1 MMERVCFEC
10 ALAIRNT
17 NSRGVTELEELE
29 FVYHLVV
36 ICIVVVNSWI
46 VVVCLSF
53 SSNMHSSSSY
63 II

>member
-17 NSRGVTELEELE
+17 NSRGVTELE

-36 ICIVVVNSWI
+36 ICI